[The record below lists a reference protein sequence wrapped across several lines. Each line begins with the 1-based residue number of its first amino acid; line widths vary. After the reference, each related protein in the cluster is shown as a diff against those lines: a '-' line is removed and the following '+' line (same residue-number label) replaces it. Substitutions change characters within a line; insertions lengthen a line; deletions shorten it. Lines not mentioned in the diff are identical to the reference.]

1 MFDNEFL
8 MYDIDSPEVRA
19 LQRALPT
26 EIFALVEGLMARWQ
40 QAGMPLKPSR
50 RGFAFQAPHGDRLT
64 TVAWI
69 YTPNRRYPDCRIEV
83 ALSLLA
89 RRQISVEQ
97 IEELRDNLT
106 RFPTY
111 HAEVEGP
118 VLDLPVTDMVNES
131 DMDRLASILVQ
142 FGLSLA

>member
-1 MFDNEFL
+1 MFDKEFR
-8 MYDIDSPEVRA
+8 MYDIDTPEVRA
-19 LQRALPT
+19 MQRVLPT
-26 EIFALVEGLMARWQ
+26 ETFALVEGLMARWQ

-69 YTPNRRYPDCRIEV
+69 YNPDRRHPDCRVEV
-83 ALSLLA
+83 ALNLLT
-89 RRQISVEQ
+89 RRHISVEQ
-97 IEELRDNLT
+97 IDELRDDLT

-111 HAEVEGP
+111 QAESEGP
-118 VLDLPVTDMVNES
+118 LLDLPITETVNGS
-131 DMDRLASILVQ
+131 DMERLASILVQ